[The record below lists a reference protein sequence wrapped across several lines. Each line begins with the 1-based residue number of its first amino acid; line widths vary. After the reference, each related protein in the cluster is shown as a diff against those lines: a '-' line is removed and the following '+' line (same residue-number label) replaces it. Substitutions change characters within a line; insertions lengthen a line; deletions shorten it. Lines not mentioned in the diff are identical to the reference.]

1 MNKVLKAMLAGLFAV
16 MLLTTPISI
25 AEEPM
30 VVAGEL
36 AAAELPEDEEYAQAM
51 EILEGILSGQEE
63 PDAAEEPTAVP
74 TAVPLP
80 TETPAETESSYSVSF
95 VLPNGWTNTAKGHCQ

>member
-16 MLLTTPISI
+16 MLLTMQISI

-36 AAAELPEDEEYAQAM
+36 AAAELD
-51 EILEGILSGQEE
+51 S
-63 PDAAEEPTAVP
+63 AAA
-74 TAVPLP
+74 
-80 TETPAETESSYSVSF
+80 
-95 VLPNGWTNTAKGHCQ
+95 

>member
-16 MLLTTPISI
+16 MLLTMQISI

-80 TETPAETESSYSVSF
+80 TETPAETESS
-95 VLPNGWTNTAKGHCQ
+95 